1 MNMLDLGNPD
11 IGWVKLASS
20 LGMEAAQADT
30 LEACADLMK
39 QSFRQP
45 GPFLIELSI

>member
-1 MNMLDLGNPD
+1 MDMLDLGNPD
-11 IGWVKLASS
+11 IGWTKLAGS
-20 LGMEAAQADT
+20 LGVESASTDT
-30 LEACADLMK
+30 LEGVADLMA